1 MEIVKVGAFEGK
13 IDGLNGE
20 PALAQQLLPWNS
32 NRHSEN
38 LLRCERT

>member
-1 MEIVKVGAFEGK
+1 MEIVKVAAFEGK
-13 IDGLNGE
+13 IGGLNEE
-20 PALAQQLLPWNS
+20 PALAQQLLTWNS